1 MVSTCRCNH
10 EPLSNYYAVL
20 GVSTTAGPAG
30 LLHAYHAAVKKH
42 HPDAGGDPTGRKV
55 RAVIEAYTVLK
66 DPQKRRRYDWLRT
79 RCRVRIGDSR
89 GIRAAYHR
97 RRHRRYRRY
106 CALLRFLRGVAV
118 TACVVAGTLLFAAAV
133 AGVAEA
139 PRRNEG
145 AGVRRTRQLD
155 PQDRARSEQPGVLAH
170 NRPSAKH
177 CPGG

>member
-1 MVSTCRCNH
+1 MITTCPRNH

-30 LLHAYHAAVKKH
+30 LLHAYRAAVKKD

-55 RAVIEAYTVLK
+55 RAVIEAYSVLK

-79 RCRVRIGDSR
+79 GCRVRMGYSR
-89 GIRAAYHR
+89 GIRAAHHR

-106 CALLRFLRGVAV
+106 RALLRFLRGVAV

-155 PQDRARSEQPGVLAH
+155 PQDRARSDQPGALAH
-170 NRPSAKH
+170 NRPSARY
-177 CPGG
+177 CPRG